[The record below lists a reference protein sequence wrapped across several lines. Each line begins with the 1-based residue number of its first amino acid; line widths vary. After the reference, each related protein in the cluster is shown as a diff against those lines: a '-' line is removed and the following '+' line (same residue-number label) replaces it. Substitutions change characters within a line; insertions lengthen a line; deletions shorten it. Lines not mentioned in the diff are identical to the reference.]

1 VGVNGHMTDFPTKV
15 ANMFTLLTAADCL
28 FQALV
33 DFEADIRAPQTPSGQ
48 VDDPVNRLGSGE
60 YFPLPAQ
67 PSYQLA

>member
-1 VGVNGHMTDFPTKV
+1 MTGIPVELANKV
-15 ANMFTLLTAADCL
+15 TLLTAANCL

-60 YFPLPAQ
+60 YLLFPAK
-67 PSYQLA
+67 PSDQLSLLF